1 VDQLSKLLNLLKKAV
16 LVIDNVPAHPDD
28 VLSSGDVRVIIL
40 PCSITSLCQLM
51 DQGVLEV
58 LKKKRYC
65 KLTVLFD
72 AADNEDFMLDNAKES
87 GPKGYQHH

>member
-1 VDQLSKLLNLLKKAV
+1 
-16 LVIDNVPAHPDD
+16 
-28 VLSSGDVRVIIL
+28 
-40 PCSITSLCQLM
+40 M